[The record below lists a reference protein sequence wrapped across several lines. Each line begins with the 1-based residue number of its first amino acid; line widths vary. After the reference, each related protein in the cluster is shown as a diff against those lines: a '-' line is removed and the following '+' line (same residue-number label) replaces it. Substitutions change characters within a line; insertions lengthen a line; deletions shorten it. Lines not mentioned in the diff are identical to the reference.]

1 MQELKV
7 ENFAPLTH
15 MDGVLLSFLRAYFQY
30 HPVYQWN
37 EEDAKT
43 KIKIS
48 DAFVEVG
55 NESDFTPRIIIRRGN
70 FSLTNP
76 LVVGN
81 YSQSGKSLM
90 SWTQERERN
99 YVAGAVY
106 QISIITKLPLESL
119 NLAEEISSTILMYTE
134 RLAEYYNVHIEQ
146 HIEVSPENIKTSG
159 TDIEEASSSSSLRIS
174 ICLSGGFYP
183 GFVACTSK
191 TSDLPGVCGSCGMVC
206 FGISPVRL
214 SRNATSAA
222 TSVSGRSF
230 PNKGWGC

>member
-30 HPVYQWN
+30 HPEYSWD
-37 EEDAKT
+37 EDDAKT

-159 TDIEEASSSSSLRIS
+159 TDIEEAIS
-174 ICLSGGFYP
+174 NLTVLASYKYMVSTNIVPRYEKLKGIDIVSETDR
-183 GFVACTSK
+183 FVEK
-191 TSDLPGVCGSCGMVC
+191 
-206 FGISPVRL
+206 
-214 SRNATSAA
+214 N
-222 TSVSGRSF
+222 
-230 PNKGWGC
+230 NKLQYQKLKFNTQVDND